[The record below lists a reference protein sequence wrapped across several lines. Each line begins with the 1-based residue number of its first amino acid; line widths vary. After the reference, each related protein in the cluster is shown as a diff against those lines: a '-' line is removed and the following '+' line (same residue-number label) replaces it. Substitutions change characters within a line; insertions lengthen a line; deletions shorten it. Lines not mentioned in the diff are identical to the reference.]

1 MEKIAPENRASEG
14 PFDVS
19 EVGVLT
25 PYLDFGS
32 IRLAPKAEMQIR
44 ADVDEASKRIVALTV
59 EVNKQRMQLQA
70 FAATKSEGLWQ
81 PTLEAL
87 AQGISSQGGKAEVA
101 QGLLGP
107 QLMAEVP
114 VMAGDQK
121 QIRPS
126 IFIGCDGPKWFLRG
140 VLSGPD
146 LNPDNYA
153 ALVAVFRSTV
163 VSRGEL
169 PMPPGDLLPLR
180 LPTAANE

>member
-1 MEKIAPENRASEG
+1 MEKIAPENRSSEG

-32 IRLAPKAEMQIR
+32 IRLAPRAEMQIR
-44 ADVDEASKRIVALTV
+44 ADVDEASKRVIALTV

-70 FAATKSEGLWQ
+70 FAAARSEGLWG
-81 PTLEAL
+81 PTLDAL
-87 AQGISSQGGKAEVA
+87 AQGITSQGGKAEVT

-114 VMAGDQK
+114 VMNGDQK

-140 VLSGPD
+140 VISGPD
-146 LNPDNYA
+146 LSDENYA
-153 ALVAVFRSTV
+153 ALISVFRSTV

-180 LPTAANE
+180 LPTATNE